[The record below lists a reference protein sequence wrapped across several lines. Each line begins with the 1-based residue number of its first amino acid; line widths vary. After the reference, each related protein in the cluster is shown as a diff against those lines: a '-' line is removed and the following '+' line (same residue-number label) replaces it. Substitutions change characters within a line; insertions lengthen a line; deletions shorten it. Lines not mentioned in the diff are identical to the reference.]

1 MKKVIITTVLDPDVK
16 TKLISHSRK
25 TYIPYSKLIEYSI
38 TEFNKKTKRVK
49 EYPLKHTDF
58 DRIKTKSFTCS
69 VSEDINNSLLTLANK
84 YKGSKRLLLREV
96 ITEFVKNNC

>member
-38 TEFNKKTKRVK
+38 IEFNKKIKRIK
-49 EYPLKHTDF
+49 NYPLKHADF

-69 VSEDINNSLLTLANK
+69 VPEDTNQSLVALAEK
-84 YKGSKRLLLREV
+84 YDGSKRLLLREV
-96 ITEFVKNNC
+96 ITEFIKSNC